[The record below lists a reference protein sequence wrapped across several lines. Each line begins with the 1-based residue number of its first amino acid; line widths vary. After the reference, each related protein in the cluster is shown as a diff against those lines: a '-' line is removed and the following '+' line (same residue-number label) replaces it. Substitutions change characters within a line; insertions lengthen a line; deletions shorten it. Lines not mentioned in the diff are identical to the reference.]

1 MRWKKMNDFLTIM
14 NKINKVSKNIVD
26 NVSVSVLAKTDY
38 EATVNTV
45 SGMLLGLLTDIALSN
60 KVEE

>member
-1 MRWKKMNDFLTIM
+1 MFDFLTFM

-38 EATVNTV
+38 ETTVKTV

-60 KVEE
+60 EVKE

>member
-1 MRWKKMNDFLTIM
+1 MNDFLILM

-26 NVSVSVLAKTDY
+26 NVSVSALANTDY
-38 EATVNTV
+38 ETIVNTV

-60 KVEE
+60 EVKK

>member
-1 MRWKKMNDFLTIM
+1 MNDFLTLM
-14 NKINKVSKNIVD
+14 NKINNVSKNIVN

-38 EATVNTV
+38 ETIVNTV

-60 KVEE
+60 EVKE